1 MNSAY
6 KTQVTSNSIY
16 DIPSTELRND
26 FSQQVTIKAL
36 SIGQWINKKS
46 NRKLSEVAK
55 RRKEKGVKS
64 AVICAIV
71 VAGKLPNELNWNTH
85 GTKC

>member
-1 MNSAY
+1 MNSTY

-55 RRKEKGVKS
+55 RRKEEGVKP

-85 GTKC
+85 STKC